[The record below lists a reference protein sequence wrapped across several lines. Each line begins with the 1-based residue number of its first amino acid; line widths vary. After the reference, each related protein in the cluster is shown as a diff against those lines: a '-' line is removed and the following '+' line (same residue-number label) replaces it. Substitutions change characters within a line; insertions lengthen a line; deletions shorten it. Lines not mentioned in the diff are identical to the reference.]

1 MFEKVTQMLADFL
14 KVDKSVITRDTD
26 IRNDLKADSLLVV
39 EMLFA
44 LEDET
49 GIIIPDEKVEELP
62 KVGALVDYIEA
73 NAAK

>member
-1 MFEKVTQMLADFL
+1 MFEKVTQMLSDFL
-14 KVDKSVITRDTD
+14 KVDKAAITRDTD
-26 IRNDLKADSLLVV
+26 IKSDLKADSLLVV

-49 GIIIPDEKVEELP
+49 GIIIPDEKVEELT

-73 NAAK
+73 NTAK

>member
-1 MFEKVTQMLADFL
+1 MFEKVTHMLADFL

-49 GIIIPDEKVEELP
+49 GIIIPDEKVEELT

-73 NAAK
+73 NATK

>member
-49 GIIIPDEKVEELP
+49 GIIIPDEKVEELT
-62 KVGALVDYIEA
+62 KVDALVDYIEA
-73 NAAK
+73 NATK

>member
-1 MFEKVTQMLADFL
+1 MLEKVTQMLADFL

-49 GIIIPDEKVEELP
+49 GIIIPDEKVEELT

-73 NAAK
+73 NATK

>member
-49 GIIIPDEKVEELP
+49 GIIIPDEKVEELT

-73 NAAK
+73 NATK

>member
-49 GIIIPDEKVEELP
+49 GIIIPDEKVEELT
-62 KVGALVDYIEA
+62 KVGSLVDYIEA
-73 NAAK
+73 NATK